1 MRHSAGDGELA
12 DLCAECHDD
21 PLMFVLTFF
30 PWGDGALAG
39 HDGPDAIQREFL
51 SSLGQKSASAGS
63 TDALR

>member
-39 HDGPDAIQREFL
+39 HDGPDAIQREFKARQAERPAG
-51 SSLGQKSASAGS
+51 LGQPCRS
-63 TDALR
+63 